1 MSVLGLVCCDAGIDY
16 SSNSFPPPRGLH
28 EGEATTRS
36 AQSGPDGE
44 FGAGG
49 ELAGRDLGTVG
60 RLDAQN
66 FYPSVGADHGEA
78 VGAHFDDLAQ
88 LAADALGIAGRQRLN
103 VEDLQRLA
111 VERRPRPGRGIAA

>member
-16 SSNSFPPPRGLH
+16 SSNSFPPPRALH

-44 FGAGG
+44 FGAGN

-60 RLDAQN
+60 RLDAQHLDA
-66 FYPSVGADHGEA
+66 SVGADHGEA
-78 VGAHFDDLAQ
+78 VGADFDDLAQ
-88 LAADALGIAGRQRLN
+88 LAADALGRS
-103 VEDLQRLA
+103 E
-111 VERRPRPGRGIAA
+111 ERRV